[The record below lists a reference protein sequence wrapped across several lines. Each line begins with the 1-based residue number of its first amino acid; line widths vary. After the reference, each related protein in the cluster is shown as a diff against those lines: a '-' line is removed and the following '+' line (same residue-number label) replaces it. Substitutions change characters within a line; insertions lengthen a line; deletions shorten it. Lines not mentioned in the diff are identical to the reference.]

1 VAQRVDVVLIDD
13 IDPEQGADETVQ
25 FALDGIAYEIDLSE
39 PHAKELRAA
48 LDAFVAA
55 GRRVGGRKKTSS
67 TPAPAAVSGPSAA
80 EVRAWAVEQ
89 GYEIPNRG
97 RIPADVREA
106 YDAAH

>member
-1 VAQRVDVVLIDD
+1 VAQRVDVILIDD
-13 IDPEQGADETVQ
+13 LDPEQEAAETVP
-25 FALDGIAYEIDLSE
+25 FGLDGIAYEIDLSDA
-39 PHAKELRAA
+39 HAKELRTA
-48 LDAFVAA
+48 LDAFITA

-67 TPAPAAVSGPSAA
+67 APAAAAVSGPSAA

-97 RIPADVREA
+97 RIPGDVREA